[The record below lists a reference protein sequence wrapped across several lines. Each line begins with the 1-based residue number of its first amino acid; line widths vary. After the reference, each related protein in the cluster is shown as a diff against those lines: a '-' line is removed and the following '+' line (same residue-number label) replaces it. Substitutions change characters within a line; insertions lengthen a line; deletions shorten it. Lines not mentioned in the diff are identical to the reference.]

1 MKKNVILTMQFILTF
16 IIIICGILQSA
27 DEYPYFTNVEKQ
39 LEFEERKIE
48 INEVNEKE
56 MYISGGGS
64 EFNWLSILNPYLDSL
79 FHQNLDTQQ
88 PLYLNSDQKAS
99 YRYIYTFEI
108 TRNGRII
115 AELEFL
121 KIVGLQDRFD
131 KIVNEYN
138 SEVDV
143 YNKKVE
149 DNKPYLTDKYNKL
162 KQVQLGGKPGTG
174 KILKLSNYALTGYV
188 VFMGLTSMATLAL
201 PPNDNP
207 DLKSHYTKASIESP
221 IYLFL
226 FYKFHKWIKN
236 NDTFKYRVKNI
247 IGNPPQLKQTFTA
260 KQLTSIG
267 ESYNRTLFDEIRNK

>member
-1 MKKNVILTMQFILTF
+1 MKKYISIIFIFLYSF
-16 IIIICGILQSA
+16 ALCQ
-27 DEYPYFTNVEKQ
+27 DEYPYFTNVVKQ

-64 EFNWLSILNPYLDSL
+64 EFNWLSILNPYLGSYD
-79 FHQNLDTQQ
+79 QQ
-88 PLYLNSDQKAS
+88 PLYLNSNQETN

-108 TRNGRII
+108 SQNGRII
-115 AELEFL
+115 SELEFL
-121 KIVGLQDRFD
+121 KVVGLQERFD
-131 KIVNEYN
+131 KVVNDYN
-138 SEVDV
+138 TEVDE

-149 DNKPYLTDKYNKL
+149 DNKPYLTDKYDEW
-162 KQVQLGGKPGTG
+162 KQVKVGGSPKIG
-174 KILKLSNYALTGYV
+174 KILKYSNYALTGYV
-188 VFMGLTSMATLAL
+188 GIMGFRSMSTLSAL
-201 PPNDNP
+201 PNDNP
-207 DLKSHYTKASIESP
+207 DLKSHYTKASIQTP

-236 NDTFKYRVKNI
+236 YDWFKYKVKNKM
-247 IGNPPQLKQTFTA
+247 GNPPQLKQTLNP

>member
-1 MKKNVILTMQFILTF
+1 MWKYKF
-16 IIIICGILQSA
+16 IILILIYGVIYCEDQ
-27 DEYPYFTNVEKQ
+27 YPYFTNVEKQ

-64 EFNWLSILNPYLDSL
+64 EFNWLSILNPYLDSYA
-79 FHQNLDTQQ
+79 QQ
-88 PLYLNSDQKAS
+88 PLYLNSDQKTS

-108 TRNGRII
+108 TQNGRII
-115 AELEFL
+115 PELEFL

-149 DNKPYLTDKYNKL
+149 ENKPYLTDKYNKW
-162 KQVQLGGKPGTG
+162 KQVKLGGAPWTG
-174 KILKLSNYALTGYV
+174 KILKYSNYTLIGYV
-188 VFMGLTSMATLAL
+188 GIMGLASMATLAS

-236 NDTFKYRVKNI
+236 NDRFKYRVKNK

>member
-1 MKKNVILTMQFILTF
+1 MQFILTL
-16 IIIICGILQSA
+16 IIIICGILQSE
-27 DEYPYFTNVEKQ
+27 DEYPYFTNIVKQ

-64 EFNWLSILNPYLDSL
+64 EFNWLSILNPYLDSY
-79 FHQNLDTQQ
+79 TQQ
-88 PLYLNSDQKAS
+88 PLYLNSDQKTS

-108 TRNGRII
+108 TQNGRII
-115 AELEFL
+115 SELEFL
-121 KIVGLQDRFD
+121 KVVGLQDKFD

-138 SEVDV
+138 AEVDV

-149 DNKPYLTDKYNKL
+149 ENKPYLTDRYIKY
-162 KQVQLGGKPGTG
+162 KQVKLGGEPTTG
-174 KILKLSNYALTGYV
+174 KILEYSNYALIGYV
-188 VFMGLTSMATLAL
+188 GIMGLASMATLAS

-207 DLKSHYTKASIESP
+207 DLKSHYTKASIEAP

-236 NDTFKYRVKNI
+236 NDRFKYKVKNK
-247 IGNPPQLKQTFTA
+247 IGNPPQLKQTLTA
-260 KQLTSIG
+260 KQITSIA
-267 ESYNRTLFDEIRNK
+267 ESYNRTLFDEIRKK